1 MDVPKLIEP
10 NVRNYLFGALQK
22 CRDKKELLYSWSF
35 NFVVLVVFF
44 VVVSVVLYYCRKRK
58 LTPYEQSVK
67 MRKEQE
73 YIVSKIRQYQSV
85 KKPTAIT
92 SLPVME

>member
-1 MDVPKLIEP
+1 MDAPQLIEP

-35 NFVVLVVFF
+35 NFVVLVMFF
-44 VVVSVVLYYCRKRK
+44 VIISVVLYYCRKRK

-85 KKPTAIT
+85 KRPSAIT